1 MHNTPLVTVEWLH
14 ENLKNP
20 DLIILNAS
28 QPENK
33 NPLNEELFSIQIPG
47 ARWVDLKNQ
56 FSDVNA
62 SFPNTFPDVQTFES
76 AAQSLGINNTSKIV
90 VYDNLGAY
98 TSPRI
103 WWMLRAMGH
112 NEVAVLDGGL
122 PEWLEKN
129 YEVEPYALKTYK
141 KGNFKADLNFDE
153 IKETKDILAQIDSK
167 KELIVDARSEGRF
180 KGIAPEPRQGL
191 SSGHI
196 PGSVNLPYT
205 EVLHHG
211 KFKPKEELRELFEK
225 LNPENNP
232 MIFSCGSGVTAC
244 ILYLANEIASKV
256 QKSVYDGSW
265 TEWAHKDERPINKEK

>member
-1 MHNTPLVTVEWLH
+1 MKDTPLVTVEWLH

-28 QPENK
+28 QPENANAENK
-33 NPLNEELFSIQIPG
+33 YLFELQIPG

-56 FSDVNA
+56 FSDVNS
-62 SFPNTFPDVQTFES
+62 SFPNTFPDVHTFEV
-76 AAQSLGINNTSKIV
+76 AAQSLGITDRSKIV

-103 WWMLRAMGH
+103 WWMFKAMGH
-112 NEVAVLDGGL
+112 KEVAVLDGGL
-122 PEWLEKN
+122 PEWMKHN
-129 YEVEPYALKTYK
+129 FEVESFDVRTYV

-153 IKETKDILAQIDSK
+153 VKETKDIIEQIESK

-180 KGIAPEPRQGL
+180 KGKAPEPREGL

-205 EVLHHG
+205 EVLNEG
-211 KFKPKEELRELFEK
+211 KFKPKEELQHLFEK

-244 ILYLANEIASKV
+244 ILYLANEIAAKV
-256 QKSVYDGSW
+256 KKSVYDGSW
-265 TEWAHKDERPINKEK
+265 TEWAHKEERPINKEK

>member
-1 MHNTPLVTVEWLH
+1 MKNTPLVTVEWLH

-28 QPENK
+28 QPENMNAENK
-33 NPLNEELFSIQIPG
+33 NLFELQIPG
-47 ARWVDLKNQ
+47 SRWVDLKNQ
-56 FSDVNA
+56 FSDVNS
-62 SFPNTFPDVQTFES
+62 SFPNTFPNVQIFEA
-76 AAQSLGINNTSKIV
+76 AAQALGITNKSKIV

-98 TSPRI
+98 TSPRT
-103 WWMLRAMGH
+103 WWMFKAMGH

-122 PEWLEKN
+122 PEWMKHKFEIEPF
-129 YEVEPYALKTYK
+129 EVKTYA

-153 IKETKDILAQIDSK
+153 VKGTKDILAQMESK

-180 KGIAPEPRQGL
+180 KGTAPEPRAGL

-205 EVLHHG
+205 EVLKEG
-211 KFKPKEELRELFEK
+211 KFKPKEELQHLFEK

-232 MIFSCGSGVTAC
+232 MIFSCGSGITAC

-256 QKSVYDGSW
+256 KKSVYDGSW
-265 TEWAHKDERPINKEK
+265 TEWAHGDERPINKEK

>member
-1 MHNTPLVTVEWLH
+1 MKNTPLVTVEWLH
-14 ENLKNP
+14 KNLKNP

-33 NPLNEELFSIQIPG
+33 HAENENLFQLQIPG

-56 FSDVNA
+56 FSDVNS
-62 SFPNTFPDVQTFES
+62 SFPNTFPNVQIFET
-76 AAQSLGINNTSKIV
+76 AAQVMGITNKSKIV

-103 WWMLRAMGH
+103 WWMFKAMGH

-122 PEWLEKN
+122 PEWIKHGF
-129 YEVEPYALKTYK
+129 EVEPFEIKTYAQ
-141 KGNFKADLNFDE
+141 GNFKADLNFDE
-153 IKETKDILAQIDSK
+153 VKQTKDILAQIESK
-167 KELIVDARSEGRF
+167 KELVVDARSEGRF
-180 KGIAPEPRQGL
+180 KGTVPEPREGL

-205 EVLHHG
+205 EVLKEG
-211 KFKPKEELRELFEK
+211 KFKPKEELQDLFEK

-244 ILYLANEIASKV
+244 ILYLANEIAAKV
-256 QKSVYDGSW
+256 KKSVYDGSW
-265 TEWAHKDERPINKEK
+265 TEWAHNDERPINKEK

>member
-1 MHNTPLVTVEWLH
+1 MKNTPIVTVEWLH

-28 QPENK
+28 QPENMNAENK
-33 NPLNEELFSIQIPG
+33 NLFELQIPG
-47 ARWVDLKNQ
+47 SRWVDLKNQ
-56 FSDVNA
+56 FSDINS
-62 SFPNTFPDVQTFES
+62 SFPNTFPNVQIFET
-76 AAQSLGINNTSKIV
+76 AAQALGITNKSKIV

-103 WWMLRAMGH
+103 WWMFKAMGH
-112 NEVAVLDGGL
+112 HDVAVLDGGL
-122 PEWLEKN
+122 PEWIKHSF
-129 YEVEPYALKTYK
+129 EVEPFEVKTYA
-141 KGNFKADLNFDE
+141 KGNFRADFNFDE
-153 IKETKDILAQIDSK
+153 VKETKDILAQIELK

-180 KGIAPEPRQGL
+180 KGNAPEPREGL

-205 EVLHHG
+205 EVLKEG
-211 KFKPKEELRELFEK
+211 KFKPKEELQHLFEK

-256 QKSVYDGSW
+256 KKSVYDGSW
-265 TEWAHKDERPINKEK
+265 TEWAHGDDRPINKEK